1 MTNYSFDP
9 PAKKAMDEMELS
21 ELISGMNA
29 DEDGIE
35 KAMKI
40 LQEQEA
46 LRVSDEENF
55 QNWRA
60 AMIKDGSVEALK
72 AVEAATGETLIEPEP
87 ESVTEEVEEIT
98 AEIND
103 QSEQG
108 ETPAVNSVIED
119 DLSSE
124 EVAEELEEES
134 TQLETESEPEA
145 QETVIEVSEE
155 RIQMTETDDGVEV
168 SYQSSTVVAELST
181 VSVAA
186 SLDAALDEAVTTN
199 PSKIRQRISSK
210 FLLGVSAAVAAFG
223 LLLILH
229 ETVLG
234 SSEFASFGF
243 LLGGAA
249 ATALVAVQSF
259 QKTSFSSSV
268 SNKLAWLG
276 GYWKYLIALAVG
288 LVFIAFS
295 NLARDYDLFAA
306 LEVEPALIVDYE
318 LDEISLLAIFAI
330 LFAVVLAWQP
340 MLRFALLRLFG
351 VLALVSLGLILSGIE
366 TSEVSIGDFDY
377 ESLIAGFITSFLL
390 ITSLQLLTQPNFAAD
405 HEREAWAAG
414 EFNSRLK
421 RVSTLHALLLVA
433 LPTLLASVFSLS
445 GFEFSQAENWV
456 QVGGLIAVGLA
467 LLVLVAGSVDFE
479 NRWFKTASLVVLVA
493 ALVVSEYLTNDWV
506 SALFTM
512 GGVAIAALVSSSLI
526 IRFAKTPQANPVVVI
541 IGLLIALT
549 IGWLIENPLGL
560 LDLGFEGYS
569 DLSGWG
575 AGALVAVVVGSL
587 FALASVISSR
597 EVSHEDS

>member
-108 ETPAVNSVIED
+108 ETPAGNSVIED

-145 QETVIEVSEE
+145 QGTVIEVSEE

-168 SYQSSTVVAELST
+168 SYQSSTLVAELST
-181 VSVAA
+181 VSLAA

-330 LFAVVLAWQP
+330 LFALVLAWQP

-390 ITSLQLLTQPNFAAD
+390 ITSLQLLNQPNFAAD

-467 LLVLVAGSVDFE
+467 LVVLVAGSVDFE

>member
-108 ETPAVNSVIED
+108 ETPAGNSVIED

-145 QETVIEVSEE
+145 QGTVIEVSEE

-168 SYQSSTVVAELST
+168 SYQSSTLVAELST
-181 VSVAA
+181 VSLAA

-390 ITSLQLLTQPNFAAD
+390 ITSLQLLNQPNFAAD

-467 LLVLVAGSVDFE
+467 LVVLIAGSVDFE
-479 NRWFKTASLVVLVA
+479 NRRFKTASLVVLVA

>member
-108 ETPAVNSVIED
+108 ETPAGNSVIED

-145 QETVIEVSEE
+145 QGTVIEVSEE

-168 SYQSSTVVAELST
+168 SYQSSTLVAELST
-181 VSVAA
+181 VSLAA

-390 ITSLQLLTQPNFAAD
+390 ITSLQLLNQPNFAAD

-467 LLVLVAGSVDFE
+467 LVVLIAGSVDFE

>member
-181 VSVAA
+181 VSLAA

-377 ESLIAGFITSFLL
+377 ESLIAGFVTSFLL

-467 LLVLVAGSVDFE
+467 LVVLVAGSVDFE

>member
-108 ETPAVNSVIED
+108 ETPAGNSVIED

-145 QETVIEVSEE
+145 QESVIEVSEE

-168 SYQSSTVVAELST
+168 SYQSSTLVAELST
-181 VSVAA
+181 VSLAA

-377 ESLIAGFITSFLL
+377 ESLIAGFVTSFLL

-467 LLVLVAGSVDFE
+467 LVVLIAGSVDFE